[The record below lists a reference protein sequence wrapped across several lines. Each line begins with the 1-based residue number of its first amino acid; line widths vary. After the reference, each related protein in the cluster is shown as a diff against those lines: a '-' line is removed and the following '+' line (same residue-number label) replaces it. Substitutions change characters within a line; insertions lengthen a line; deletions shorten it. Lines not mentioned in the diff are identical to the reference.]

1 MSVSRLN
8 KLVFLVLLIVLFHS
22 SYAQPWKESLEEWIP
37 KEMER
42 SFQGI
47 FYNIDPPG
55 GIPGSVTAADSH
67 YQPDYYYNWYLT
79 ANQIRKISKVMTILG

>member
-1 MSVSRLN
+1 MSIFHTSQL
-8 KLVFLVLLIVLFHS
+8 KQLALISVLILLFFDYSHGQS
-22 SYAQPWKESLEEWIP
+22 WKDSLETWIP

-67 YQPDYYYNWYLT
+67 YQPDYYYNW
-79 ANQIRKISKVMTILG
+79 